1 VTRIVGLDIGTSC
14 AKAVAI
20 DADGTVLQV
29 AERGYAVSMPRP
41 GWSEQHPEDWWRAA
55 ADVLEECDADNAVGI
70 GLSGQMHGL
79 VALDERDRPL
89 RPAILWN
96 DGRTQ
101 AQCREIEERLGLEG
115 FVALTGNRAL
125 AGCTAPSLLWGREHQ
140 TEIYARIQSIMLPK
154 DFVRLRICG
163 ERATDAV
170 DASGTLL
177 FDVAR
182 RSWSHDVLDGLEL
195 EQGWLPPV
203 HESPALAGLSDRG
216 VAVAAGAGDEAAAAV
231 GAGVIDQNGP
241 VSIVLGTSGVVVA
254 ALDGYAADPQGRAH
268 SYCHAVPDSWNVL
281 GVMLSAGG
289 SLRWLRDLLAP
300 RASFERLI
308 AEASVWEPGAGG
320 LLFASQLA
328 GERMPHADPDA
339 SGGFVGLRTHH
350 DRGALVRAVLE
361 GVAFGLRESLEL
373 LDGLSGRPQ
382 AARISGGGGRS
393 GLWLD
398 IIAAVLDLPLEICH
412 VQEGAAYG
420 AAMLGGVAAGVWS
433 AVPEAVDAC
442 VRVTRTIEPR
452 ADWVAR
458 YAEMRPTYRALYPAL
473 HGIQHAAD
481 ESPVV
486 R

>member
-20 DADGTVLQV
+20 DADGDVLQV
-29 AERGYAVSMPRP
+29 AEQGYEVSMPRP
-41 GWSEQHPEDWWRAA
+41 GWCEQHPEDWWRAA
-55 ADVLEECDADNAVGI
+55 ADVLEECDAENAVGI

-89 RPAILWN
+89 RSAILWN

-125 AGCTAPSLLWGREHQ
+125 AGCTAPSLLWVREH
-140 TEIYARIQSIMLPK
+140 EPELYERIRSILLPK

-163 ERATDAV
+163 ERATDVV

-177 FDVAR
+177 FDVAK
-182 RSWSHDVLDGLEL
+182 RSWSRDVLDALEL

-203 HESPALAGLSDRG
+203 YESPALAGLSGRG

-231 GAGVIDQNGP
+231 GAGVIDESDP

-268 SYCHAVPDSWNVL
+268 SYCHAVPGGWHIV

-289 SLRWLRDLLAP
+289 SLRWLRGLLDSH
-300 RASFERLI
+300 ASFERLI

-339 SGGFVGLRTHH
+339 RGAFVGLGTHH

-361 GVAFGLRESLEL
+361 GVAFGMRESLEL

-382 AARISGGGGRS
+382 AARISGGGARS
-393 GLWLD
+393 DLWLD

-420 AAMLGGVAAGVWS
+420 AAMLGGVAAGVWNG
-433 AVPEAVDAC
+433 VPDAVDAC

-452 ADWVAR
+452 PELVAR
-458 YAEMRPTYRALYPAL
+458 YAEMRPAYSALYPAL
-473 HGIQHAAD
+473 HAIQHAAN
-481 ESPVV
+481 ESRTV